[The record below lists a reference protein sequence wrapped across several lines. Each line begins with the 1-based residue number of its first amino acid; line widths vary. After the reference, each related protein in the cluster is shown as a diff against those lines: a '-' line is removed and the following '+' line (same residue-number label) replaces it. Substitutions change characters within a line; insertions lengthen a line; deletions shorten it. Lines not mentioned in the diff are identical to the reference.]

1 MLSGCSLRD
10 MLKPERV
17 ASVVRDVT
25 FVTVG
30 FAVLGFQRAQVLRR
44 EFERSLPDR
53 AR

>member
-1 MLSGCSLRD
+1 MVSGCSLRD
-10 MLKPERV
+10 VLKPERV
-17 ASVVRDVT
+17 ASIVRDVT

-44 EFERSLPDR
+44 EFERSMPGR